1 MAMAGL
7 GGGDPATIWRWPL
20 TYYLLVRREFLKAS
34 NIQVAGMKGAVP
46 GETVTSREVR
56 GSVTVERYTKD

>member
-7 GGGDPATIWRWPL
+7 AGGDPAVIWRWPL
-20 TYYLLVRREFLKAS
+20 TYFLLVRREFLKAS
-34 NIQVAGMKGAVP
+34 NIQVAGAKGAP

-56 GSVTVERYTKD
+56 GSVTVERYTKE